1 MKYTWQHKKRIIF
14 QHFVFVIQ
22 SKHLN
27 KTFMLTNSQIY
38 LMKII
43 QIPHIINPLMFNPF
57 GPYTWVKVLMIIPE
71 FMVLRLNFLR
81 KSASRC

>member
-14 QHFVFVIQ
+14 QHFVFFIQ

-43 QIPHIINPLMFNPF
+43 QIPHIINPLMFNLILN
-57 GPYTWVKVLMIIPE
+57 GDTTQIE
-71 FMVLRLNFLR
+71 FEV
-81 KSASRC
+81 AHYC